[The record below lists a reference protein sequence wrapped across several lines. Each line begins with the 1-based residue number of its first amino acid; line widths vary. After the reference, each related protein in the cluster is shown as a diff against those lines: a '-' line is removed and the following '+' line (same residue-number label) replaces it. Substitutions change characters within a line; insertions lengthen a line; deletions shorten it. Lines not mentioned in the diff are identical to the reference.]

1 MDIPLRIKATERTP
15 LLEYLPKEG
24 VFNMVGVSVP
34 DNAKDFYDPILKWV
48 DEYVKEKPN
57 KDLLININLDYFS
70 IQSASLLLR
79 ILKLFDK
86 LENVRVNWYFDDSD
100 TEEIGWDLAGMVKM
114 EFNYIKIT
122 K

>member
-24 VFNMVGVSVP
+24 VFNMIGVSVP

-86 LENVRVNWYFDDSD
+86 LNNVKVNWYFDDAD
-100 TEEIGWDLAGMVKM
+100 TEEIGRDLAGMVKM

>member
-24 VFNMVGVSVP
+24 VFNMIGVSVP

-48 DEYVKEKPN
+48 DEYVKERPN
-57 KDLLININLDYFS
+57 KNLLININLDYFS

-86 LENVRVNWYFDDSD
+86 LNNVKVNWYFDDAD
-100 TEEIGWDLAGMVKM
+100 TEEIGRDLAGMVKM